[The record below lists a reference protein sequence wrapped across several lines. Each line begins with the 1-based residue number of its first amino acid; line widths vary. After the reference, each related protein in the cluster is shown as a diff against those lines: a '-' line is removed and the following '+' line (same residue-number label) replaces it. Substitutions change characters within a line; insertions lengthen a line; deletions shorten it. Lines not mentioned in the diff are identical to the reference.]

1 MLDKM
6 EWKLDEN
13 DELSTPSIV
22 MHPDTVPKLLQPTP
36 DQVKMIEELKAR
48 KLEELL
54 AKRRRRRLS

>member
-6 EWKLDEN
+6 EWQLDEN

-22 MHPDTVPKLLQPTP
+22 MHPDTVSKLPQATP
-36 DQVKMIEELKAR
+36 EQVKMIKELKAR

-54 AKRRRRRLS
+54 ARRRRRRLS